1 MRNQKK
7 YNIELK
13 RVEKKQLTLYIR
25 EIDYMSIKHLEWL
38 KRVVDMI
45 GYLVPT
51 SLQGRSIP
59 VQWHLATGREKNDDD
74 NKSDDDGC

>member
-1 MRNQKK
+1 MPLINLKRLMRNQKK

-45 GYLVPT
+45 GYLVPVPT

-59 VQWHLATGREKNDDD
+59 VQ
-74 NKSDDDGC
+74 